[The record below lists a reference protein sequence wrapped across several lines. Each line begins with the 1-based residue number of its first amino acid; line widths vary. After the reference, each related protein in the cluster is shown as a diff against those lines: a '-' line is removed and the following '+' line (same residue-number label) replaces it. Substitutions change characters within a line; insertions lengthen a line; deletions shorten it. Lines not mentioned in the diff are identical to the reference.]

1 MDGDGERISSAAIE
15 QAEAIIQRGRSW
27 FAAAGIFPTL
37 EGGIQIEVS
46 NEGDEYAFT
55 IARGGEAT
63 GLICYSDD
71 RIKELMTAEEVIA
84 FISADTG
91 ASHE

>member
-1 MDGDGERISSAAIE
+1 MDGDGERIASAAIE
-15 QAEAIIQRGRSW
+15 QAEAIIQMGRSW

-37 EGGIQIEVS
+37 EGGVQIEVS
-46 NEGDEYAFT
+46 NEGDEYTFT
-55 IARGGEAT
+55 IDRDGEAA

-71 RIKELMTAEEVIA
+71 RIEELMTAEEVIA
-84 FISADTG
+84 FINAETG